1 MSSPWDEAV
10 DEEEGRADGVGVL
23 LLLLLLL
30 LRLLLL
36 LLWLLPPLLDDM
48 HFSIMAFTP
57 GKGYNFSDF
66 RNHFIAWSMSPR
78 FMYDTALFLHS
89 SATDLFASWTIF
101 IYYLILSRLCVP
113 DYASIMRRLCVP
125 DYASIMRRLCV
136 PDYELIMS

>member
-101 IYYLILSRLCVP
+101 IYYLILSRLCV
-113 DYASIMRRLCVP
+113 DFESIMRRLCV
-125 DYASIMRRLCV
+125 DYASPIMRPRLCV
-136 PDYELIMS
+136 DYASPIMS